1 MLGFRAGS
9 QPVSEGF
16 VKVDAVIGEDSADCA
31 GPVAPMLHDYCV
43 LIGPMVAC
51 FAVGVGK
58 PFVCVWAESIS
69 ARVCDV

>member
-1 MLGFRAGS
+1 MLRFCAGGE
-9 QPVSEGF
+9 PVFERRIEVG
-16 VKVDAVIGEDSADCA
+16 AVVGEAGADCA
-31 GPVAPMLHDYCV
+31 GPVAPMPHDYCV
-43 LIGPMVAC
+43 LVGSVVAC